1 MRLVGGVM
9 FGLILVSIL
18 VELVRLLSTLRILL
32 PLVSITKSKKK
43 SHGAVSPGQSARN
56 GHVRSFCQMGHA
68 PALLRCSHRISLA
81 F

>member
-32 PLVSITKSKKK
+32 PLVSIIKSKKK
-43 SHGAVSPGQSARN
+43 ATVQFHLDNLLVTGTFAASARW
-56 GHVRSFCQMGHA
+56 VTRRRYFA
-68 PALLRCSHRISLA
+68 VVI
-81 F
+81 